1 MKQITNAQYEQT
13 GAAVKVVCLNCSRNY
28 LAEGGTPEYN
38 RVMSGELLA
47 VCPSCS
53 AVESFVFVG
62 GPEQIEVI
70 ATLKKTRKG
79 ITTGL
84 YEIRIPGVDHH
95 KFVLAEDLKLLA
107 GVRRINHY
115 KRINE
120 WLNTPAGALWI
131 TSTKHVTIE
140 EFEKLGSEQE

>member
-1 MKQITNAQYEQT
+1 MKQITNAQYEQS

-28 LAEGGTPEYN
+28 LAEGSTPEYN
-38 RVMSGELLA
+38 RMVSGELLA

-53 AVESFVFVG
+53 AAESFIFIG
-62 GPEQIEVI
+62 GPDRIEVI
-70 ATLKKTRKG
+70 ALMKKREGRRTL
-79 ITTGL
+79 GL
-84 YEIRIPGVDHH
+84 YEIRIPGSDRN
-95 KFVLAEDLKLLA
+95 KFVLAHELKTLT
-107 GVRRINHY
+107 GVRQMNQYERING
-115 KRINE
+115 